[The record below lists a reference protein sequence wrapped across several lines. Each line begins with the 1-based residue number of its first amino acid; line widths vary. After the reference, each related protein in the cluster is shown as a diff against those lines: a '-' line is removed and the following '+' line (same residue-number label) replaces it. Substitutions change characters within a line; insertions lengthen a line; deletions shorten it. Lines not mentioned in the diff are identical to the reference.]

1 MLPKDARK
9 RAQVEHVP
17 HISDRA
23 KIVKLCD
30 KLYNLRD
37 LIANPIPGYT
47 LQRIQG
53 YCVWSRM
60 VLAGARGLNAA
71 LEKALDDEIF
81 DAHFEFEG
89 QQYPCCPK
97 DIDECHIFPTQ

>member
-1 MLPKDARK
+1 MPKDARK